1 MFSGGV
7 GSWAAAKRVAETHG
21 TDDLVLLF
29 ADTLI
34 EDKDLYRFLPEA
46 AANVGG
52 ELVRIAEGRTPWE
65 VFKDERLIGNTWADP
80 CSKILKRKFIR
91 RWITD
96 RYDPTDVVVYLG
108 IDWTESH
115 RLDRARPYWEPW
127 QIEAPLCDEPYLD
140 KQDVLKWLNEQGIE
154 TPRLY
159 KLGMPHNN
167 CGGACVKAGKAQ
179 WKRLLEV
186 LPDVYQDWET
196 KEQEMRDYLGKDV
209 AILRDRRNGA
219 TKPETLKTWR
229 ERLQGSDQLTLDESL
244 DWGGCGCAVD

>member
-21 TDDLVLLF
+21 TESLVLLF

-34 EDKDLYRFLPEA
+34 EDPDLYRFLPEA

-65 VFKDERLIGNTWADP
+65 VFKDVRLIGNTWADP

-96 RYDPTDVVVYLG
+96 HHDPTNTIVYLG
-108 IDWTESH
+108 IDWTEQH
-115 RLDRARPYWEPW
+115 RLEKAIPHWDPW
-127 QIEAPLCDEPYLD
+127 TLRAPLTEPPYLD
-140 KQDVLKWLNEQGIE
+140 KQDVFDWLATEGIE
-154 TPRLY
+154 LPRLY

-167 CGGACVKAGKAQ
+167 CGGACVKAGKAHFA
-179 WKRLLEV
+179 RLLEV
-186 LPDVYQDWET
+186 LPDVYADWEH

-209 AILRDRRNGA
+209 AILRDRRDGV
-219 TKPETLKTWR
+219 TKPETLKAWR
-229 ERLQGSDQLTLDESL
+229 ERLEASDQLTLDETL